1 LEFRLQAVA
10 YEWLIK
16 RSRLKAGLQ
25 PTLTEY
31 ELNDTM
37 NNASLKTTPH
47 ALSNQINAACAKIA
61 PLWPLSHFVAVNPFV
76 GFADQSFGRAADS
89 HKRIQGSDTVLP
101 KSWFQAKYAAG
112 DVGLEN
118 LRAAVAA
125 ASPELVESFAFVNQ
139 SLSVENLIELLAL
152 PNEDAAPLYQTCS
165 FSAYMDSREG
175 TQWQHIIREE
185 VAKWC
190 AAYDD
195 EGQSSWKFPWKDL
208 SLYCGWKAAAQ
219 IDRNPELH
227 GLTGFRKFVAEL
239 PEDPHALLEQAIETL
254 QMPEARIQSLL
265 YRILLTLPGWAGHL
279 RYKDRELEI
288 RGESG
293 DSLLQLLAIL
303 LSYDLA
309 LYRIHSNS
317 KDCVLGWQRNL
328 MEDHAD
334 DASSALP
341 LDLAQ
346 RLIWQSAMEHAFEQK
361 LRVDIAPSNQGDAAA
376 TRPDVQA
383 IFCIDVR
390 SEVYRRSLES
400 TGLNV
405 QTIGFAGFF
414 GLPIDHRVPGL
425 GGSQA
430 RCPVLFAPPVRTS
443 DCKSGIEVSEF
454 DQLLFQRVDARESK
468 RTWKRF
474 KEAASSC
481 FTFVETIGLSYGVEL
496 VKDAFGLSGKSGNDK
511 GAPAFLDN
519 MSTADRANLAQGI
532 LKGLGLLENF
542 GRIVLFCGHG
552 SATKNNPY
560 ASGLDCGACGG
571 HAGDAN
577 ARLAAALLNQA
588 DVRAELAE
596 RGIPI
601 PGDTVFIGGLHNT
614 TTDEVSLFD
623 DEAADATLIG
633 QLSAALDQAGILCA
647 IERSARLGEA
657 AQSRD
662 VVSSVRSRSRD
673 WSQVRPEWALAG
685 NAAFIVAPREWT
697 AKANLQSRAFLHEYS
712 AATDPAGAV
721 LENVIAGPL
730 VVGSWINLQY
740 YGSATDNAYFGS
752 GHKSI
757 HNVVGGV
764 GVALGNENDLRH
776 GLPMQSV
783 HDGEKL
789 IHEPLRLHAC
799 IAADTEV
806 LDGILER
813 QEHVRHLVENGWV
826 HLIALGADGQLW
838 ARRQA
843 DGSWKQTVRRAAQVA
858 SSSYS

>member
-1 LEFRLQAVA
+1 
-10 YEWLIK
+10 
-16 RSRLKAGLQ
+16 
-25 PTLTEY
+25 
-31 ELNDTM
+31 M
-37 NNASLKTTPH
+37 PH
-47 ALSNQINAACAKIA
+47 ALTEQINAACAKIA

-76 GFADQSFGRAADS
+76 GFADQSFARAADS

-101 KSWFQAKYAAG
+101 KAWFKAKFESG
-112 DVGLEN
+112 DIGLED
-118 LRAAVAA
+118 LRAAVATA
-125 ASPELVESFAFVNQ
+125 TPELIESFDTADQ
-139 SLSVENLIELLAL
+139 ALSAENLIELLEGR
-152 PNEDAAPLYQTCS
+152 PDECEEPRYQTCS
-165 FSAYMDSREG
+165 FSAYLDAREG
-175 TQWQHIIREE
+175 THWEHVIREE

-208 SLYCGWKAAAQ
+208 TLYAGWKAAAR
-219 IDRNPELH
+219 IDRNPEFK
-227 GLTGFRKFVAEL
+227 GLTGFRKFVAGL
-239 PEDPHALLEQAIETL
+239 PDEPHAVLEQAIKTL
-254 QMPEARIQSLL
+254 QMPQAQIESLL

-288 RGESG
+288 RGELG

-303 LSYDLA
+303 LSYDMA
-309 LYRIHSNS
+309 LYANHADN
-317 KDCVLGWQRNL
+317 KDRVLGWQRNL
-328 MEDHAD
+328 MEGPHD
-334 DASSALP
+334 DDSLALP
-341 LDLAQ
+341 LDIAQ
-346 RLIWQSAMEHAFEQK
+346 RLVWQSAMEHAFEQK
-361 LRVDIAPSNQGDAAA
+361 LHLDIAPTQESVADAK
-376 TRPDVQA
+376 RPDVQA

-390 SEVYRRSLES
+390 SEVFRRCLES
-400 TGLNV
+400 TELNV

-414 GLPIDHRVPGL
+414 GLAIDHRVPGL

-430 RCPVLFAPPVRTS
+430 RCPVLLAPPVRTS
-443 DCKSGIEVSEF
+443 DCMSGIEASEF
-454 DQLLFQRVDARESK
+454 DQLIFQRVDARESK

-496 VKDAFGLSGKSGNDK
+496 VKDAFALSSKSGGDK

-519 MSTADRANLAQGI
+519 LSTADRTDLAQGI

-577 ARLAAALLNQA
+577 ARLAAALLNQT
-588 DVRAELAE
+588 DVRAELAR
-596 RGIPI
+596 RGVAIPE
-601 PGDTVFIGGLHNT
+601 DTVFIGGLHNT
-614 TTDEVSLFD
+614 TTDEVSLF
-623 DEAADATLIG
+623 EYAHADSTLIG
-633 QLSAALDQAGILCA
+633 RLRAALDRAGILCA

-657 AQSRD
+657 ARQHD
-662 VVSSVRSRSRD
+662 VVASVRSRSRD

-697 AKANLQSRAFLHEYS
+697 AQANLRSRAFLHEYS
-712 AATDPAGAV
+712 ASTDPEGAV
-721 LENVIAGPL
+721 LENIMAGPL

-740 YGSATDNAYFGS
+740 YASATDNAHFGS

-764 GVALGNENDLRH
+764 GVALGNEYDLRP
-776 GLPMQSV
+776 GLPFQSV

-799 IAADTEV
+799 IAAEPDV
-806 LDGILER
+806 LDTILER
-813 QEHVRHLVENGWV
+813 QKHVRDLVENGWV
-826 HLIALGADGQLW
+826 HLIALGADGKLW

-843 DGSWKQTVRRAAQVA
+843 DGSWNRP
-858 SSSYS
+858 

>member
-1 LEFRLQAVA
+1 MENTSQH
-10 YEWLIK
+10 
-16 RSRLKAGLQ
+16 
-25 PTLTEY
+25 TL
-31 ELNDTM
+31 
-37 NNASLKTTPH
+37 S
-47 ALSNQINAACAKIA
+47 SQVNAACSKIA
-61 PLWPLSHFVAVNPFV
+61 PLWPLSHFVAVNPFL
-76 GFADQSFGRAADS
+76 GFAAQNFARVAEE
-89 HKRIQGSDTVLP
+89 HKRIQGSDTVMN
-101 KSWFQAKYAAG
+101 KDWFKQKFEAG
-112 DVGLEN
+112 DIGLED
-118 LRAAVAA
+118 LRTAVSA
-125 ASPELVESFAFVNQ
+125 ASPSLVESFAAVDQPLNAD
-139 SLSVENLIELLAL
+139 NLVELLSQ
-152 PNEDAAPLYQTCS
+152 PNEEETPLYQTCS
-165 FSAYMDSREG
+165 FSAYLDAREG
-175 TQWQHIIREE
+175 THWQHVIREE

-208 SLYCGWKAAAQ
+208 SLYAGWREAAQ

-227 GLTGFRKFVAEL
+227 GLKGFRQFVAGLPDNPHEL
-239 PEDPHALLEQAIETL
+239 MQQAIDTL
-254 QMPEARIQSLL
+254 QMPEIRIESLL

-279 RYKDRELEI
+279 RYKDREFEI

-303 LSYDLA
+303 LSYDMA
-309 LYRIHSNS
+309 LYTIHADN
-317 KDCVLGWQRNL
+317 KNCMLGWQRNL
-328 MEDHAD
+328 EEEHTD
-334 DASSALP
+334 DASTVLP
-341 LDLAQ
+341 FDLAQ

-361 LRVDIAPSNQGDAAA
+361 LRADIAPTQEAED

-383 IFCIDVR
+383 ILCIDVR

-430 RCPVLFAPPVRTS
+430 RCPVLLAPPVPTS
-443 DCKSGIEVSEF
+443 DCKSGIEVSEY

-481 FTFVETIGLSYGVEL
+481 FTFVETIGLSYGLEL
-496 VKDAFGLSGKSGNDK
+496 VKDAFGLTGKPAADK
-511 GAPAFLDN
+511 GAPDFLVN
-519 MSTADRANLAQGI
+519 MPTEDRANLAQSI

-552 SATKNNPY
+552 SATRNNPY

-596 RGIPI
+596 RDIKIPE
-601 PGDTVFIGGLHNT
+601 DTVFIGGLHNT
-614 TTDEVSLFD
+614 TTDEVTLFD
-623 DEAADATLIG
+623 YEAADAGLVE
-633 QLSAALDQAGILCA
+633 QLQAALDQAGILCA
-647 IERSARLGEA
+647 SERSTRLGNA
-657 AQSRD
+657 AEQAD
-662 VVSSVRSRSRD
+662 VVGSVRSRSRD
-673 WSQVRPEWALAG
+673 WSEVRPEWALAG
-685 NAAFIVAPREWT
+685 NAAFIVAPRQWT

-712 AATDPAGAV
+712 AATDPEGAV
-721 LENVIAGPL
+721 LESIIGGPL

-740 YGSATDNAYFGS
+740 YGSATDNAHFGS

-776 GLPMQSV
+776 GLPLQSV

-799 IAADTEV
+799 IAAETEV
-806 LDGILER
+806 LDDILER

-826 HLIALGADGQLW
+826 HLIALGADGKLW
-838 ARRQA
+838 ARRQP
-843 DGSWKQTVRRAAQVA
+843 DGSWKQAASRARQLVG
-858 SSSYS
+858 

>member
-1 LEFRLQAVA
+1 MNTP
-10 YEWLIK
+10 I
-16 RSRLKAGLQ
+16 SSPGL
-25 PTLTEY
+25 
-31 ELNDTM
+31 N
-37 NNASLKTTPH
+37 
-47 ALSNQINAACAKIA
+47 LSPIINAACAKIA

-76 GFADQSFGRAADS
+76 GFADQSFARTADV

-101 KSWFQAKYAAG
+101 KTWFQAKFESG
-112 DVGLEN
+112 DIGMGN
-118 LRAAVAA
+118 LRAALAA
-125 ASPELVESFAFVNQ
+125 ASPEIVESFDSAGQGLTADNLV
-139 SLSVENLIELLAL
+139 SLLTEA
-152 PNEDAAPLYQTCS
+152 NEEADPLYHTCS
-165 FSAYMDSREG
+165 FSAYIDSREG
-175 TQWQHIIREE
+175 THWQHVIREE
-185 VAKWC
+185 VAKWV

-208 SLYCGWKAAAQ
+208 SLYAGWKAAAR
-219 IDRNPELH
+219 IDRNPELS
-227 GLTGFRKFVAEL
+227 GLTGFRKFVAAL
-239 PEDPHALLEQAIETL
+239 PDDPHAVLEQAIETL
-254 QMPEARIQSLL
+254 QMPEARIESLL
-265 YRILLTLPGWAGHL
+265 YRSMLTLPGWAGHL

-303 LSYDLA
+303 LSYDMA
-309 LYRIHSNS
+309 LYAMHSES
-317 KDCVLGWQRNL
+317 EDRVLGWQRNL
-328 MEDHAD
+328 EVDPSGD
-334 DASSALP
+334 DTLALP

-346 RLIWQSAMEHAFEQK
+346 RLIWQSAMEDVFEQK
-361 LRVDIAPSNQGDAAA
+361 LRLDIAPTAISAGALQ
-376 TRPDVQA
+376 RPDVQA

-400 TGLNV
+400 TGLNI

-414 GLPIDHRVPGL
+414 GLPINHSVPGL

-430 RCPVLFAPPVRTS
+430 RCPVLLAPPVRTT

-454 DQLLFQRVDARESK
+454 DQLIFQRVDARESK

-481 FTFVETIGLSYGVEL
+481 FTFVETIGLSYGVAL
-496 VKDAFGLSGKSGNDK
+496 VRDAFGLSAKSGDDK
-511 GAPAFLDN
+511 GAPAFLDEL
-519 MSTADRANLAQGI
+519 TASDRAGLAEGI
-532 LKGLGLLENF
+532 LKGLGLLDNF

-596 RGIPI
+596 RGIAI
-601 PGDTVFIGGLHNT
+601 PEETVFIGGLHNT

-623 DEAADATLIG
+623 YAAADATLIG
-633 QLSAALDQAGILCA
+633 QLSASLDQAGILCA

-657 AQSRD
+657 ATQSD
-662 VVSSVRSRSRD
+662 VVAAVRSRSRD

-697 AKANLQSRAFLHEYS
+697 AEANLQSRAFLHEYT
-712 AATDPAGAV
+712 AKTDPEGAV
-721 LENVIAGPL
+721 LENIIAGPM

-740 YGSATDNAYFGS
+740 YGSSTDNVHFGS

-764 GVALGNENDLRH
+764 GVALGNEYDLRP
-776 GLPMQSV
+776 GLPFQSV

-799 IAADTEV
+799 IAADTEI

-813 QEHVRHLVENGWV
+813 QDHVRHLVENGWV
-826 HLIALGADGQLW
+826 HLIALGADGKLW
-838 ARRQA
+838 SQRQA
-843 DGSWKQTVRRAAQVA
+843 DGTWKQAASRSVEA
-858 SSSYS
+858 A

>member
-1 LEFRLQAVA
+1 MENT
-10 YEWLIK
+10 
-16 RSRLKAGLQ
+16 RS
-25 PTLTEY
+25 
-31 ELNDTM
+31 
-37 NNASLKTTPH
+37 H
-47 ALSNQINAACAKIA
+47 ALSGQINAACGKIA

-76 GFADQSFGRAADS
+76 GFADQNFARAAEA

-101 KSWFQAKYAAG
+101 KEWFKRKFEAG
-112 DVGLEN
+112 DIGFEDV
-118 LRAAVAA
+118 RAAVAA
-125 ASPELVESFAFVNQ
+125 VTPEVVESFAAAGQALTADHLV
-139 SLSVENLIELLAL
+139 ELLSKL
-152 PNEDAAPLYQTCS
+152 NEDESPTYQTCS
-165 FSAYMDSREG
+165 FSAYLDACEG
-175 TQWQHIIREE
+175 THWQHVIREE

-208 SLYCGWKAAAQ
+208 SLYSGWKEAAQ

-227 GLTGFRKFVAEL
+227 GLKGFRKFVAGL
-239 PEDPHALLEQAIETL
+239 PEDPHELIEQAIKTL
-254 QMPEARIQSLL
+254 QMPEARIESLL

-288 RGESG
+288 RGQSG

-309 LYRIHSNS
+309 LYTIHAAN
-317 KDCVLGWQRNL
+317 KNCILGWQRNL
-328 MEDHAD
+328 EEEHTD
-334 DASSALP
+334 DGSSAIP

-346 RLIWQSAMEHAFEQK
+346 RLVWQSAMEHAFEQK
-361 LRVDIAPSNQGDAAA
+361 LHVDIAPTQEASP

-430 RCPVLFAPPVRTS
+430 RCPVLLAPPVPTS

-481 FTFVETIGLSYGVEL
+481 FTFVETIGLSYGLEL
-496 VKDAFGLSGKSGNDK
+496 VKDAFGLGGKPGRDK
-511 GAPAFLDN
+511 GAPGFLVD
-519 MSTADRANLAQGI
+519 MPTKDRADLAEGI

-552 SATKNNPY
+552 SATRNNPY

-588 DVRAELAE
+588 DVRAELAG
-596 RGIPI
+596 RAINIPA
-601 PGDTVFIGGLHNT
+601 DTVFIGGLHNT
-614 TTDEVSLFD
+614 TTDEVTLFEY
-623 DEAADATLIG
+623 EAADAELIE
-633 QLSAALDQAGILCA
+633 QLQAALDQAGILCA
-647 IERSARLGEA
+647 IERSARLGDA
-657 AQSRD
+657 AGQDD
-662 VVSSVRSRSRD
+662 VVASVRSRSRD
-673 WSQVRPEWALAG
+673 WSEVRPEWALAG
-685 NAAFIVAPREWT
+685 NAAFIVAPRRWT

-712 AATDPAGAV
+712 AATDPEGAV
-721 LENVIAGPL
+721 LENIIGGPL

-740 YGSATDNAYFGS
+740 YGSATDNAHFGS

-764 GVALGNENDLRH
+764 GVALGNENDLRP
-776 GLPMQSV
+776 GLPIQSV

-789 IHEPLRLHAC
+789 VHEPLRLHAC
-799 IAADTEV
+799 IAAETDV
-806 LDGILER
+806 LDGILDR

-826 HLIALGADGQLW
+826 HLIALGADGRLW
-838 ARRQA
+838 ARRQP
-843 DGSWKQTVRRAAQVA
+843 DGSWKETAEAGT
-858 SSSYS
+858 